1 MSANQKQNK
10 KDYRSGKH
18 EETKSNQKQLMLE
31 ASIASG
37 HNSGESELLAEL
49 KKLRQEDG
57 YAFRE
62 TKQSLNRLE
71 ASVGEIKQ
79 QMEKL
84 DERLTTMEHRVS
96 TAEERGI
103 CQERALGYLLKRE
116 AKLTAKQ
123 EDLAH
128 TTTQ

>member
-62 TKQSLNRLE
+62 TKQSLGLGADYDAITSGCME
-71 ASVGEIKQ
+71 SPKKQ
-79 QMEKL
+79 REK
-84 DERLTTMEHRVS
+84 
-96 TAEERGI
+96 
-103 CQERALGYLLKRE
+103 K
-116 AKLTAKQ
+116 
-123 EDLAH
+123 
-128 TTTQ
+128 